1 MIAYD
6 RLSLIIPPDQALA
19 NKALQAAL
27 QQITGI
33 SFADSVSFANAV
45 SNLETTRELPLVSA
59 QKQVLPTSVYNF
71 YINTFGGSYGT
82 GVDGSITV
90 ADVIGAAAGLPYTAQ
105 YANIV
110 SNVYSLNS
118 NGQLTG
124 LISIYNTMLDVV
136 DGIYGSG
143 PITILSGPA
152 AGTYADYDTAF
163 LGNTFP
169 SPGIGLIPAA
179 QAEINT
185 IVTNNAAVA
194 SNLNTASTIIAA
206 ALVREMVNQTRANIN
221 WGDFLSNSQTSLM
234 AFVNSIGNYGLD
246 TTQGG
251 ASAMLDNMADQ
262 TTLGGQA
269 LIAALREARNVVN
282 LGNASIQTA
291 TQVSPDPA
299 TTPPQIN
306 TSDAKYSETQ
316 AQQQLIF

>member
-33 SFADSVSFANAV
+33 TFTNATVLANAV
-45 SNLETTRELPLVSA
+45 SNLETTRELPLVEA
-59 QKQVLPTSVYNF
+59 ETQALPSSVYNF
-71 YINTFGGSYGT
+71 YINTFGGNYGT

-90 ADVIGAAAGLPYTAQ
+90 ADVLGAAAGLPYTAQ
-105 YANIV
+105 YEEMV
-110 SNVYSLNS
+110 SNINELLINS
-118 NGQLTG
+118 QLTA

-136 DGIYGSG
+136 DGVYGSG
-143 PITILSGPA
+143 PINIPSGPA
-152 AGTYADYDTAF
+152 AGNYADYDTAF
-163 LGNTFP
+163 TGNIPPT
-169 SPGIGLIPAA
+169 PGIGLIPAA

-185 IVTNNAAVA
+185 IITNN
-194 SNLNTASTIIAA
+194 STITTALTLESSTVAA
-206 ALVREMVNQTRANIN
+206 AIAREMANQSRANIN

-234 AFVNSIGNYGLD
+234 AFVNGISNYGLD

-251 ASAMLDNMADQ
+251 ASQMLDNMADQ

-291 TQVSPDPA
+291 TQVSPDPD
-299 TTPPQIN
+299 TVPPQIN
-306 TSDAKYSETQ
+306 VSGSKYSEAQ
-316 AQQQLIF
+316 AQQKLIF